1 VSIVGWILVGLV
13 AGGLARRVIDDEGG
27 GCLYTLVVGVLG
39 ALVGGLLFSL
49 ATSADDVFDDF
60 DIGSIV
66 VAFLGACLLL
76 LVLRAVR
83 GRRRT

>member
-1 VSIVGWILVGLV
+1 MSILGWIVVGLV
-13 AGGLARRVIDDEGG
+13 AGALARRVIDDDGS

-39 ALVGGLLFSL
+39 ALVGGLLFSV
-49 ATSADDVFDDF
+49 ATGADDVFDDF
-60 DIGSIV
+60 DVGSIV

-83 GRRRT
+83 GRRT